1 MKPAQPVRFGAWVL
15 IALNLF
21 MAYGSIWVFMRMAP
35 AIEIIIE
42 QNEVS
47 LQACEEMLAA
57 LSLHRVNENDSAPHE
72 TFARALR
79 RAQANI
85 TENEEPQA
93 IDLISRNFSKAF
105 LGQHHELQETVK
117 AILRLGEINRL
128 AMIKADRKARQL
140 SYAGAWAIVFMATI
154 IFLSGMIFMRSLRK
168 NLYDPIEEIDAVVK
182 AFRNGDVW
190 RRCNDKNTNKTIRQI
205 FVNLNELLDKHGAQN
220 YDRKL

>member
-1 MKPAQPVRFGAWVL
+1 
-15 IALNLF
+15 
-21 MAYGSIWVFMRMAP
+21 MRMAP

-57 LSLHRVNENDSAPHE
+57 LSLHRVNEHDSAPHE

-93 IDLISRNFSKAF
+93 IDLIRRNFSKAF

-140 SYAGAWAIVFMATI
+140 GYAGAWAIVFMATI

-168 NLYDPIEEIDAVVK
+168 NLSAPIEEIDAVVR

-190 RRCNDKNTNKTIRQI
+190 RRCNDKNTTKTIRQI
-205 FVNLNELLDKHGAQN
+205 FVNLNELLDRHGAQN